1 MAPNLKKLKGLGGHK
16 SNPEY
21 TAANME
27 EGADLESGS
36 FLTES
41 QRNND
46 VGPEP
51 TIKQNPQDENP
62 YMDEYKS

>member
-21 TAANME
+21 SAAANE

-36 FLTES
+36 FLTEN

-46 VGPEP
+46 PEP
-51 TIKQNPQDENP
+51 KTPVKQNPQGENP
-62 YMDEYKS
+62 YMDEYKA